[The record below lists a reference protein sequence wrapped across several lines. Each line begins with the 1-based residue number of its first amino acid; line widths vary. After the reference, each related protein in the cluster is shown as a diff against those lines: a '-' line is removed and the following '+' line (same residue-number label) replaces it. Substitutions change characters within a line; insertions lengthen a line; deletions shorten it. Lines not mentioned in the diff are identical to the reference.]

1 MCVWMLLKPFQVL
14 DKQLA
19 ACECKYA
26 ETLTRVA
33 VKPCAR
39 RCYVLIG
46 KDGVRETGVI
56 CV

>member
-1 MCVWMLLKPFQVL
+1 MLLKPFQVL

-33 VKPCAR
+33 VKPCTR